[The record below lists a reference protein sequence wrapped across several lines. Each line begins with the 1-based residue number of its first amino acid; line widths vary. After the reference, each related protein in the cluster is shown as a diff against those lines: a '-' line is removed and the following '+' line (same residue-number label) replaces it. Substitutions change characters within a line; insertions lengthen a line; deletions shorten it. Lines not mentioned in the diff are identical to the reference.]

1 MLSTIIVDDER
12 LNISLLES
20 TLQKYYPELKII
32 GTAETLHNAFELIIN
47 KKPDIIFLDIQ
58 LHDQTAFDLI
68 EMLDDDDLNI
78 ILITAYEYYGIKA
91 IKYGVVDYLL
101 KPIQMV
107 ELTNAIKKIKNKIQ
121 LKTSVKQ
128 PVIEKEFL
136 HIHSREHIE
145 MLKLVDIIYL
155 AANGSYTD
163 IYLINNVKVV
173 ASRPLKYIEEQV
185 QNTNFLRVHNS
196 YIINI
201 YYIEKIIKTKYGR
214 VIMKNGYEIP
224 ISATKRKS
232 VAETLGFKTN
242 HLE

>member
-1 MLSTIIVDDER
+1 MLRTIIVDDER
-12 LNISLLES
+12 LNISLLEA
-20 TLQKYYPELKII
+20 TLQKYYPELEII
-32 GTAETLHNAFELIIN
+32 GKAESVHDAYELIVN

-58 LHDQTAFDLI
+58 LHDQTAFDLL

-101 KPIQMV
+101 KPIQIV

-121 LKTSVKQ
+121 IKAFVKQ
-128 PVIEKEFL
+128 PTIEKEFL
-136 HIHSREHIE
+136 HVHSREHIE
-145 MLKLVDIIYL
+145 MLKLADIIYL

-163 IYLINNVKVV
+163 VYLINNVKVV

-185 QNTNFLRVHNS
+185 QTTNFLRVHNS
-196 YIINI
+196 YIVNI

-214 VIMKNGYEIP
+214 VIMKNGSEIP
-224 ISATKRKS
+224 ISATKRKV
-232 VAETLGFKTN
+232 VAESLGFKTN

>member
-1 MLSTIIVDDER
+1 MLRTIIVDDER
-12 LNISLLES
+12 LNISLLEA
-20 TLQKYYPELKII
+20 TLQKYYPELEII
-32 GTAETLHNAFELIIN
+32 GTAESVHDAYELIVN

-58 LHDQTAFDLI
+58 LHDQTAFDLL

-101 KPIQMV
+101 KPIQIV

-121 LKTSVKQ
+121 IKAIAKQ
-128 PVIEKEFL
+128 PTIEKEFL
-136 HIHSREHIE
+136 HVHSREHIE
-145 MLKLVDIIYL
+145 MLKLADIIYL

-163 IYLINNVKVV
+163 VYLINNVKVV

-185 QNTNFLRVHNS
+185 QTTNFLRVHNS
-196 YIINI
+196 YIVNI

-214 VIMKNGYEIP
+214 VIMKNGSEIP
-224 ISATKRKS
+224 ISATKRKV
-232 VAETLGFKTN
+232 VAESLGFKTN

>member
-1 MLSTIIVDDER
+1 MLRTIIVDDER
-12 LNISLLES
+12 LNISLLEA
-20 TLQKYYPELKII
+20 TLQKYYPELEII
-32 GTAETLHNAFELIIN
+32 GTAESVHDAYELIVN
-47 KKPDIIFLDIQ
+47 KKPNIIFLDIQ
-58 LHDQTAFDLI
+58 LHDQTAFDLL

-101 KPIQMV
+101 KPIQIV

-121 LKTSVKQ
+121 IKAIAKQ
-128 PVIEKEFL
+128 PTIEKEFL
-136 HIHSREHIE
+136 HVHSREHIE
-145 MLKLVDIIYL
+145 MLKLADIIYL

-163 IYLINNVKVV
+163 VYLINNVKVV

-185 QNTNFLRVHNS
+185 QTTNFLRVHNS
-196 YIINI
+196 YIVNI

-214 VIMKNGYEIP
+214 VIMKNGSEIP
-224 ISATKRKS
+224 ISATKRKV
-232 VAETLGFKTN
+232 VAESLGFKTN

>member
-1 MLSTIIVDDER
+1 
-12 LNISLLES
+12 
-20 TLQKYYPELKII
+20 
-32 GTAETLHNAFELIIN
+32 
-47 KKPDIIFLDIQ
+47 
-58 LHDQTAFDLI
+58 
-68 EMLDDDDLNI
+68 
-78 ILITAYEYYGIKA
+78 
-91 IKYGVVDYLL
+91 
-101 KPIQMV
+101 
-107 ELTNAIKKIKNKIQ
+107 
-121 LKTSVKQ
+121 
-128 PVIEKEFL
+128 
-136 HIHSREHIE
+136 

>member
-1 MLSTIIVDDER
+1 MLRTIIVDDER
-12 LNISLLES
+12 LNISLLEAS
-20 TLQKYYPELKII
+20 LQKYYPELEII
-32 GTAETLHNAFELIIN
+32 GTAESVHDAYELIVN

-58 LHDQTAFDLI
+58 LHDQTAFDLL

-101 KPIQMV
+101 KPIQIV

-121 LKTSVKQ
+121 IKAIAKQ
-128 PVIEKEFL
+128 PTIEKEFL
-136 HIHSREHIE
+136 HVHSREHIE
-145 MLKLVDIIYL
+145 MLKLADIIYL

-163 IYLINNVKVV
+163 VYLINNVKVV

-185 QNTNFLRVHNS
+185 QTTNFLRVHNS
-196 YIINI
+196 YIVNI

-214 VIMKNGYEIP
+214 VIMKNGSEIP
-224 ISATKRKS
+224 ISATKRKV
-232 VAETLGFKTN
+232 VAESLGFKTN